1 MWILKGFLFLVF
13 VVLLVAFAVQNSQK
27 AVDIDFFQWDFLGI
41 SILWVV
47 LISAIAGFALSFLI
61 AAFREV
67 RFRLDIRGLKKTLR
81 QRDQEIAEL
90 RTLPL
95 NEAARS
101 PATTGEEAEDDE

>member
-1 MWILKGFLFLVF
+1 MWILKGLLFLVF
-13 VVLLVAFAVQNSQK
+13 VIVLVAFAVQNSHK
-27 AVDIDFFQWDFLGI
+27 AVDIDFLQWDFLGI

-67 RFRLDIRGLKKTLR
+67 RFRLEIRGLKKTLR

-95 NEAARS
+95 NDKVR
-101 PATTGEEAEDDE
+101 TTTALDEEADDDE